1 MQKDFGDF
9 NVFKFGPQELK
20 SVALAEMLM
29 VLHDIENTSEIKKV
43 PLRKKYYN
51 PKKIKTEW
59 LRTWVQIISR
69 SSFPTENFDANEIE
83 KLLREIHLTEEQRFI
98 ALIECSAFPPYVPI
112 PRHEIDYLKR
122 VKAESKSWKEAM
134 LMRADAYKIEEHF
147 ALDIRDHIKRALW
160 GMGGGWKRIAQKAL
174 LVMLLG
180 LATAVTAGI
189 FAPATGTLIGVLTGL
204 SGAAATAHGLA
215 LLGGGALAA
224 GGWGMAGG
232 TAVLVGGGAL
242 LGVGGGVLSSAV
254 FSLSREKAVLDSAK
268 LETFLSVFLLRY
280 KKDNK
285 RAKSMYAKLRETIF
299 SMRKLRDDIELRN
312 ESDDIRQLKEKGND
326 DTNITK
332 IRQQLD
338 KAMPVYEELLDRLRE
353 KIGKAV

>member
-1 MQKDFGDF
+1 MQKDFGNFDM
-9 NVFKFGPQELK
+9 FKFGPQELK

-29 VLHDIENTSEIKKV
+29 VLHDIENTSEIKKI

-59 LRTWVQIISR
+59 LKTWVQMISET
-69 SSFPTENFDANEIE
+69 SFPTTNFDANEIE
-83 KLLREIHLTEEQRFI
+83 KLLRKIPLTEEQRFI

-112 PRHEIDYLKR
+112 PGHEINCLKR
-122 VKAESKSWKEAM
+122 VNVGKKAWKEAM
-134 LMRADAYKIEEHF
+134 LMQAGTYKIEEH

-160 GMGGGWKRIAQKAL
+160 DLGGGWKRIAKKAS
-174 LVMLLG
+174 LVTLLG
-180 LATAVTAGI
+180 LGTAVTAGI
-189 FAPATGTLIGVLTGL
+189 FAPAAGTLIGVFTGL

-224 GGWGMAGG
+224 GGWGMSGG

-242 LGVGGGVLSSAV
+242 LGVGGGALSSAV
-254 FSLSREKAVLDSAK
+254 FSLSKEKAVLDSAK
-268 LETFLSVFLLRY
+268 LETFLVVYLLRY

-285 RAKSMYAKLRETIF
+285 RAKFMYAKIRETVF
-299 SMRKLRDDIELRN
+299 SMRKLADDIELRN
-312 ESDDIRQLKEKGND
+312 DSDDIRQLKEKSNND
-326 DTNITK
+326 KNITK

-338 KAMPVYEELLDRLRE
+338 KAIPVYEELLISLRE
-353 KIGKAV
+353 KISKAV